1 MSLFYLLILTFIVLI
16 AIGGYDATMRLVR
29 FLELSFQYHLIMKPR
44 MYLMRKKLER
54 ELGIDRK
61 QFEKYLEKNKD
72 G

>member
-1 MSLFYLLILTFIVLI
+1 MTLFYLLILTFIALI
-16 AIGGYDATMRLVR
+16 GIGGYDATMRLVR

-61 QFEKYLEKNKD
+61 EFAKYQEKND

>member
-1 MSLFYLLILTFIVLI
+1 MFLFYLLILTFIALI
-16 AIGGYDATMRLVR
+16 GIGGYDATMRLVR

-61 QFEKYLEKNKD
+61 EFAKYQEKND

>member
-1 MSLFYLLILTFIVLI
+1 MSLFYLLILTFIALI

-29 FLELSFQYHLIMKPR
+29 FLELSFQYHFIMKPR

-54 ELGIDRK
+54 ELGIDHK
-61 QFEKYLEKNKD
+61 QFAKYREKNKD